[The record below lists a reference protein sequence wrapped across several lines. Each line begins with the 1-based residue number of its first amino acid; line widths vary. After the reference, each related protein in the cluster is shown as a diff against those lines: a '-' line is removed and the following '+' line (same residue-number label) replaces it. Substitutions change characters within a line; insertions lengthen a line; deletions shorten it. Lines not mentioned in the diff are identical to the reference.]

1 MNFKIK
7 LISAKLFK
15 DWHLKKAI
23 KTHINSVYYNH
34 LDQATFWSSYIEET
48 IKKEERSTN
57 VKPLVYPPNMNFLLN

>member
-23 KTHINSVYYNH
+23 KTHIKSAYYNH
-34 LDQATFWSSYIEET
+34 LAQAAFWSSYIEET
-48 IKKEERSTN
+48 IKKEERSIN